1 MEIRERT
8 LEEKLKDA
16 NSALRTARYE
26 LGRAIQQRDSANG
39 FVATRRVKVDQ
50 LEAWLANLQADF
62 DTRPIPVAT
71 GEEDSSST
79 GE

>member
-26 LGRAIQQRDSANG
+26 LGRAIQQRDSAMALWPLG
-39 FVATRRVKVDQ
+39 A
-50 LEAWLANLQADF
+50 
-62 DTRPIPVAT
+62 
-71 GEEDSSST
+71 
-79 GE
+79 